1 MLSFLREQGNGDL
14 PTQQSNPAGESTPNN
29 GNEKPQGQEFL
40 TVASNKKRARKSTT
54 LLAILF
60 IAGLI
65 CLAYMIKKSTPEV
78 ASATSDTMEDTE
90 LETAISRLT
99 GIKSDM
105 SDNMDTVVNKFCKDS
120 DVLQVKVGELVK
132 NPFKLELGA
141 TKEPLVEIT
150 VPEADNEKVRQSRI
164 RQQAKEMQLTSIM
177 QSDRG
182 NRGKCCMIGDKIL
195 YEGDYIKDFKVRQIG
210 NNFVKLEWDPDR
222 NSGTSDNQLEAV
234 EIVLNLSE

>member
-14 PTQQSNPAGESTPNN
+14 PTQQPNSDGETKPVDGVQKTPD
-29 GNEKPQGQEFL
+29 QEFL

-65 CLAYMIKKSTPEV
+65 CLGYMIKKSTPEV
-78 ASATSDTMEDTE
+78 ASAASDNMEDNE

-105 SDNMDTVVNKFCKDS
+105 LDSVDTVVNKFCKVS

-132 NPFKLELGA
+132 NPFKLD
-141 TKEPLVEIT
+141 TKEHSVEIK
-150 VPEADNEKVRQSRI
+150 VPVDNEMVRQSRI
-164 RQQAKEMQLTSIM
+164 RQQAKELQLESIV
-177 QSDRG
+177 QTGQG
-182 NRGKCCMIGDKIL
+182 NHCMISGTTL
-195 YEGDYIKDFKVRQIG
+195 SEGDNIKGFKVRRIG

-222 NSGTSDNQLEAV
+222 KSGTSDNEPEAV
-234 EIVLNLSE
+234 EIMLNLSE

>member
-1 MLSFLREQGNGDL
+1 MLSFLREQGNGNL

-29 GNEKPQGQEFL
+29 GTEKPQGQEFL

-65 CLAYMIKKSTPEV
+65 CLGYMIKKSTPEV
-78 ASATSDTMEDTE
+78 ATATSDNTEDKE

-99 GIKSDM
+99 GIKSDVV
-105 SDNMDTVVNKFCKDS
+105 DGVDTVVNKFCKVS

-141 TKEPLVEIT
+141 TKEPRVEIT
-150 VPEADNEKVRQSRI
+150 VPEVDNEKVRQSRI
-164 RQQAKEMQLTSIM
+164 RQQAKEMKLESIM
-177 QSDRG
+177 QINQR
-182 NRGKCCMIGDKIL
+182 NHCMISGTTL
-195 YEGDYIKDFKVRQIG
+195 SEGMYIKDFKVRQIG

-222 NSGTSDNQLEAV
+222 NNGTSDNQQEAV
-234 EIVLNLSE
+234 EIMLSLSE